1 MNENEIANNLKQNVP
16 VAPEPAPATP
26 HEPGPFGV
34 ADAASP
40 TFELD
45 EITQYKLHDYFNQ
58 PFKAH
63 DEASKQRVQF
73 LFEKVADMVGTTD
86 YGFVVAKMRDLE
98 SMLGITQSEQR
109 LYKLYQWVKLDSLRR
124 GVEREMDTIHG

>member
-1 MNENEIANNLKQNVP
+1 
-16 VAPEPAPATP
+16 
-26 HEPGPFGV
+26 
-34 ADAASP
+34 
-40 TFELD
+40 
-45 EITQYKLHDYFNQ
+45 
-58 PFKAH
+58 
-63 DEASKQRVQF
+63 
-73 LFEKVADMVGTTD
+73 MVGTTD